1 MGNGDIANVGK
12 LLLVIGFFSV
22 VFGATQFGLANT
34 GLCAGTVLG
43 GGCTTNYAPL
53 ILPSVIGGALMVV
66 GAWLCWVFKP
76 QSRTPAG
83 RYDDP

>member
-1 MGNGDIANVGK
+1 MGNGDIASIGK
-12 LLLVIGFFSV
+12 LLVVVGFFLV

-53 ILPSVIGGALMVV
+53 ILPSVVGGALLVV
-66 GAWLCWVFKP
+66 GAWLFLVFKP
-76 QSRTPAG
+76 QTWKPSSPI
-83 RYDDP
+83 